1 MDLQETLK
9 KFGIDKKEAKIYLA
23 SLELGMA
30 TAQEIA
36 KKSGVFRTY
45 FYDIAHKLMGAGL
58 LKQLKKG
65 KKTFFLA
72 TEPEDLVR
80 IEEQKLREL
89 KQVVPQLKAI
99 YNAKGQ
105 KPKVY
110 YYDGKRGIDK
120 INDDTLRYPE
130 KGIQAFTTPR
140 FLTAEQKKLAQDYIE
155 RRVVAKIK
163 ARVIGEENR
172 EIKAIKSRDKKELR
186 DTKILPKKIFS
197 SEVELGIYS
206 DKVYIINYKSEFGL
220 VIEDKD
226 TASVLKQIFEIVWR
240 S

>member
-9 KFGIDKKEAKIYLA
+9 KFGIEKKEAKIYLA
-23 SLELGMA
+23 SSELGIA

-36 KKSGVFRTY
+36 KKAGVFRTY
-45 FYDIAHKLMGAGL
+45 FYDIAHKLTAAGL
-58 LKQLKKG
+58 LKQIKKG

-80 IEEQKLREL
+80 IEEQKLKEL
-89 KQVVPQLKAI
+89 KQAIPQLKAI

-110 YYDGKRGIDK
+110 YYEGRTGIDK
-120 INDDTLRYPE
+120 INDDSLRYPE
-130 KGIQAFTTPR
+130 KEVQAFTTPR
-140 FLTAEQKKLAQDYIE
+140 FLTAEQKKLARDYIE
-155 RRVVAKIK
+155 RRVATKIK
-163 ARVIGEENR
+163 ARVIGEESK
-172 EIKAIKSRDKKELR
+172 EIRAIKSRDKKELR
-186 DTKILPKKIFS
+186 DTKILPKKLFS
-197 SEVELGIYS
+197 SEIELGIYS

-226 TASVLKQIFEIVWR
+226 TASVLKQIFEIVWK